1 MGAAMSVARP
11 KRGAEPGFTIVEVMI
26 AIVIL
31 GIGILTVVAAF
42 ASAVATTEYAQE
54 NLIARQ
60 KALEALE
67 SIFTARNTQQITFSQ
82 IANLPSGGIFVSGAV
97 PLWSAGNDG
106 LINTADD
113 LPFPAQ
119 SVCPAG
125 PECITLPGP
134 DGILGT
140 TDDVAMSLGNFRH
153 HKNDG
158 TGGAPLKS
166 AKNAWEAH
174 GHGSAIRAIPLSRR
188 RAGARVADRDGT
200 AGRRTAQFGRF
211 GQSELEAGY
220 CNGQLHLLLDCSS

>member
-1 MGAAMSVARP
+1 MSVARP
-11 KRGAEPGFTIVEVMI
+11 KRGVERGFTIVEVMI

-82 IANLPSGGIFVSGAV
+82 IANLPVGGIFVSGAV

-140 TDDVAMSLGNFRH
+140 TDDVAMSLGNFRRQIQI
-153 HKNDG
+153 NPVLQSDG
-158 TGGAPLKS
+158 SVNPNLKQVIVTVSYTYSSTVPRSYSVTALIS
-166 AKNAWEAH
+166 AY
-174 GHGSAIRAIPLSRR
+174 R
-188 RAGARVADRDGT
+188 
-200 AGRRTAQFGRF
+200 
-211 GQSELEAGY
+211 
-220 CNGQLHLLLDCSS
+220 

>member
-1 MGAAMSVARP
+1 MGAAVRHTSL
-11 KRGAEPGFTIVEVMI
+11 KRLRQRGFTIIEVMI

-42 ASAVATTEYAQE
+42 ATALATTENAQQ

-60 KALEALE
+60 KALETLE

-82 IANLPSGGIFVSGAV
+82 IANIPSGGIFSSGAT

-106 LINTADD
+106 LVNTADD

-119 SVCPAG
+119 GVCPAG

-140 TDDVAMSLGNFRH
+140 PDDVAMSLGNFTRQIQV
-153 HKNDG
+153 NPVLQADG
-158 TGGAPLKS
+158 STNPNLKQVIVTVSYTNSSPVPRSYSVTALIS
-166 AKNAWEAH
+166 AY
-174 GHGSAIRAIPLSRR
+174 R
-188 RAGARVADRDGT
+188 
-200 AGRRTAQFGRF
+200 
-211 GQSELEAGY
+211 
-220 CNGQLHLLLDCSS
+220 